1 MEIIV
6 AKPSH
11 QQFHDDAECLLSRL
25 HLELASTRSALGTT
39 NDAHRRQI
47 NLVLAHK
54 QELARMTIP
63 NLEPRTIAVLKRD
76 YPNFME
82 DDVQGKVAEAIGVK
96 VPFWTWLMGGAKK
109 FRQDVES
116 HCLNLV
122 RIQFSNWLGIA
133 TELPAKLSDLAAM
146 QGEQNRLHDEERTLL
161 IQEHALSQQ
170 IAGIERAQ
178 ERYRM
183 GDKPVPQELR
193 DAMNRSSN
201 AVREQAPSH
210 STQTQSKDDGF
221 TIIDYLILDSI
232 LNPDRGEHHDHR
244 HEDSSFSHAGHRH
257 DDGPRFEGPSRD
269 KPLSGGSFEV
279 DTDHDDRGGGGG
291 SFRVDTSND
300 DRDGGGGSF
309 RTTAQP
315 DLGSYS

>member
-1 MEIIV
+1 M
-6 AKPSH
+6 
-11 QQFHDDAECLLSRL
+11 
-25 HLELASTRSALGTT
+25 
-39 NDAHRRQI
+39 
-47 NLVLAHK
+47 NLVLARK
-54 QELARMTIP
+54 RELALTIIP
-63 NLEPRTIAVLKRD
+63 NLEPRTIALLKRD
-76 YPNFME
+76 YPSFME
-82 DDVQGKVAEAIGVK
+82 DDVEGKVAEAIGAK

-122 RIQFSNWLGIA
+122 RVQFSNWLGIA
-133 TELPAKLSDLAAM
+133 TELPATLSDLAAM

-161 IQEHALSQQ
+161 MQEHSLSQQ
-170 IAGIERAQ
+170 ISGIERAQ

-183 GDKPVPQELR
+183 GDKPAPQELR

-210 STQTQSKDDGF
+210 STQTQPKDGGF

-232 LNPDRGEHHDHR
+232 LNPDRGERHDHR
-244 HEDSSFSHAGHRH
+244 HEDGSFSHAGHRH
-257 DDGPRFEGPSRD
+257 DDSSHFESTSRD
-269 KPLSGGSFEV
+269 APLSGGSFKV
-279 DTDHDDRGGGGG
+279 DTDQDDRDGDGG
-291 SFRVDTSND
+291 SFRIDTSND

-309 RTTAQP
+309 RTTVQT